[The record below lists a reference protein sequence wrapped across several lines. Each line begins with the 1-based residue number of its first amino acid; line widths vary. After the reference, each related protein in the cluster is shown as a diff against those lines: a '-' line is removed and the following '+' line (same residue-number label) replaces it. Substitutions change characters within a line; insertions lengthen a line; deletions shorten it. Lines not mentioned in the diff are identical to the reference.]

1 MSSFLVRRGAMPAV
15 LAIRARSSAGDFP
28 HHDAHLAARR
38 RRRLALHC
46 AFGRAPARQ
55 EPPMS
60 TVTPNPSG
68 RKAEDRRKALEQA
81 EKNANPNQFREEN
94 EESKVV
100 EIPPEKDK
108 HPIGGLDP
116 K

>member
-1 MSSFLVRRGAMPAV
+1 MGTTTTD
-15 LAIRARSSAGDFP
+15 RSADT
-28 HHDAHLAARR
+28 DAKKQRD
-38 RRRLALHC
+38 
-46 AFGRAPARQ
+46 
-55 EPPMS
+55 E
-60 TVTPNPSG
+60 
-68 RKAEDRRKALEQA
+68 LEQS

>member
-1 MSSFLVRRGAMPAV
+1 MSNTTTSK
-15 LAIRARSSAGDFP
+15 
-28 HHDAHLAARR
+28 
-38 RRRLALHC
+38 
-46 AFGRAPARQ
+46 
-55 EPPMS
+55 
-60 TVTPNPSG
+60 PSG
-68 RKAEDRRKALEQA
+68 RADQDQREELEQA
-81 EKNANPNQFREEN
+81 EKNANPNQYREEN

>member
-1 MSSFLVRRGAMPAV
+1 MSN
-15 LAIRARSSAGDFP
+15 
-28 HHDAHLAARR
+28 
-38 RRRLALHC
+38 
-46 AFGRAPARQ
+46 
-55 EPPMS
+55 
-60 TVTPNPSG
+60 TPTKNPSG
-68 RKAEDRRKALEQA
+68 RTGQDQREELEQA
-81 EKNANPNQFREEN
+81 EKNANPNQYREEN

>member
-1 MSSFLVRRGAMPAV
+1 
-15 LAIRARSSAGDFP
+15 
-28 HHDAHLAARR
+28 
-38 RRRLALHC
+38 
-46 AFGRAPARQ
+46 
-55 EPPMS
+55 MS
-60 TVTPNPSG
+60 TTTT
-68 RKAEDRRKALEQA
+68 DRSDTAAKKQRDELEEA

-94 EESKVV
+94 EESKIV

>member
-1 MSSFLVRRGAMPAV
+1 MTTTTTKDD
-15 LAIRARSSAGDFP
+15 RSAT
-28 HHDAHLAARR
+28 DAKQQRD
-38 RRRLALHC
+38 
-46 AFGRAPARQ
+46 
-55 EPPMS
+55 E
-60 TVTPNPSG
+60 
-68 RKAEDRRKALEQA
+68 LEQS

-94 EESKVV
+94 EESKIV

>member
-1 MSSFLVRRGAMPAV
+1 M
-15 LAIRARSSAGDFP
+15 RAEETHMGTTTTDRSA
-28 HHDAHLAARR
+28 DADAKKQRD
-38 RRRLALHC
+38 
-46 AFGRAPARQ
+46 
-55 EPPMS
+55 E
-60 TVTPNPSG
+60 
-68 RKAEDRRKALEQA
+68 LEQS

>member
-1 MSSFLVRRGAMPAV
+1 MSTQTRNP
-15 LAIRARSSAGDFP
+15 
-28 HHDAHLAARR
+28 
-38 RRRLALHC
+38 
-46 AFGRAPARQ
+46 PARDADDQ
-55 EPPMS
+55 
-60 TVTPNPSG
+60 
-68 RKAEDRRKALEQA
+68 RAALEQA

-94 EESKVV
+94 EETKVV

>member
-1 MSSFLVRRGAMPAV
+1 MTTTTND
-15 LAIRARSSAGDFP
+15 RSAT
-28 HHDAHLAARR
+28 DAKKQRD
-38 RRRLALHC
+38 
-46 AFGRAPARQ
+46 
-55 EPPMS
+55 E
-60 TVTPNPSG
+60 
-68 RKAEDRRKALEQA
+68 LEQS

-94 EESKVV
+94 EESKIV

>member
-1 MSSFLVRRGAMPAV
+1 
-15 LAIRARSSAGDFP
+15 
-28 HHDAHLAARR
+28 
-38 RRRLALHC
+38 
-46 AFGRAPARQ
+46 
-55 EPPMS
+55 MS
-60 TVTPNPSG
+60 TVTPQKPTAGNDDDQ
-68 RKAEDRRKALEQA
+68 RDQLEQA

-94 EESKVV
+94 EEDKIV

>member
-1 MSSFLVRRGAMPAV
+1 MTTTTND
-15 LAIRARSSAGDFP
+15 RSAT
-28 HHDAHLAARR
+28 DAKKQRD
-38 RRRLALHC
+38 
-46 AFGRAPARQ
+46 
-55 EPPMS
+55 E
-60 TVTPNPSG
+60 
-68 RKAEDRRKALEQA
+68 LEQS

>member
-1 MSSFLVRRGAMPAV
+1 MSNTTTTKP
-15 LAIRARSSAGDFP
+15 P
-28 HHDAHLAARR
+28 
-38 RRRLALHC
+38 
-46 AFGRAPARQ
+46 GRADQR
-55 EPPMS
+55 E
-60 TVTPNPSG
+60 
-68 RKAEDRRKALEQA
+68 ELEQA
-81 EKNANPNQFREEN
+81 EKNANPNQYREEN

>member
-1 MSSFLVRRGAMPAV
+1 MRAEETHMGTTTTDRPA
-15 LAIRARSSAGDFP
+15 DT
-28 HHDAHLAARR
+28 DAKKQRD
-38 RRRLALHC
+38 
-46 AFGRAPARQ
+46 
-55 EPPMS
+55 E
-60 TVTPNPSG
+60 
-68 RKAEDRRKALEQA
+68 LEQS

>member
-1 MSSFLVRRGAMPAV
+1 MRKTTTE
-15 LAIRARSSAGDFP
+15 RS
-28 HHDAHLAARR
+28 RT
-38 RRRLALHC
+38 
-46 AFGRAPARQ
+46 PARKQ
-55 EPPMS
+55 RDE
-60 TVTPNPSG
+60 
-68 RKAEDRRKALEQA
+68 LEQA
-81 EKNANPNQFREEN
+81 ERNANPNQFRKEN

>member
-1 MSSFLVRRGAMPAV
+1 MGTTTTD
-15 LAIRARSSAGDFP
+15 RSADTNAKKQR
-28 HHDAHLAARR
+28 D
-38 RRRLALHC
+38 
-46 AFGRAPARQ
+46 
-55 EPPMS
+55 E
-60 TVTPNPSG
+60 
-68 RKAEDRRKALEQA
+68 LEQS

-108 HPIGGLDP
+108 HPICGLDP

>member
-1 MSSFLVRRGAMPAV
+1 
-15 LAIRARSSAGDFP
+15 
-28 HHDAHLAARR
+28 
-38 RRRLALHC
+38 
-46 AFGRAPARQ
+46 
-55 EPPMS
+55 MS
-60 TVTPNPSG
+60 TTTSKPSG
-68 RKAEDRRKALEQA
+68 RAGESQREELEQA

-94 EESKVV
+94 EESKIV

>member
-1 MSSFLVRRGAMPAV
+1 
-15 LAIRARSSAGDFP
+15 
-28 HHDAHLAARR
+28 
-38 RRRLALHC
+38 
-46 AFGRAPARQ
+46 
-55 EPPMS
+55 MS
-60 TVTPNPSG
+60 TTTRNPSG
-68 RKAEDRRKALEQA
+68 GAAEDQREELEQS

-94 EESKVV
+94 EESKIV

>member
-1 MSSFLVRRGAMPAV
+1 
-15 LAIRARSSAGDFP
+15 
-28 HHDAHLAARR
+28 
-38 RRRLALHC
+38 
-46 AFGRAPARQ
+46 
-55 EPPMS
+55 MS
-60 TVTPNPSG
+60 TTTTDRS
-68 RKAEDRRKALEQA
+68 AESAEKQRDELEQS

-94 EESKVV
+94 EDSKIV

>member
-1 MSSFLVRRGAMPAV
+1 MTTTTTKDD
-15 LAIRARSSAGDFP
+15 RSATEAKQQRD
-28 HHDAHLAARR
+28 
-38 RRRLALHC
+38 
-46 AFGRAPARQ
+46 
-55 EPPMS
+55 E
-60 TVTPNPSG
+60 
-68 RKAEDRRKALEQA
+68 LEQS

-94 EESKVV
+94 EESKIV